1 MTKSSQPTASTTLT
15 KEAPVNID
23 KTGIA
28 TCKKKKMKKKKE
40 EADQK
45 ERRASTSPHRR
56 SSKKK
61 KGSSSKR
68 HSAGESSSPLLI
80 DERVPLPPAPVLSAV
95 QVTSTKKRSSSKLS
109 ASESSGPLL
118 VDERVPLPPSPVPG
132 AVQANGTVQVNKTGN
147 PAGDGDVTRS
157 PDYSDDGSRSS
168 SEFPGA
174 VPVGGIRT
182 STTEEATVTAVTTD
196 GQ

>member
-68 HSAGESSSPLLI
+68 HSDGESSSPLQI
-80 DERVPLPPAPVLSAV
+80 DERVPLPPAPVLSSV

-109 ASESSGPLL
+109 AGEESGPLPLETGMPSHRL
-118 VDERVPLPPSPVPG
+118 VLSPW
-132 AVQANGTVQVNKTGN
+132 N
-147 PAGDGDVTRS
+147 R
-157 PDYSDDGSRSS
+157 
-168 SEFPGA
+168 
-174 VPVGGIRT
+174 
-182 STTEEATVTAVTTD
+182 